1 MSVHGSFAE
10 KLSVANR
17 RLNADQLAVANK
29 LLALVRSKLKLLSGG
44 RRTLLWALRRKV
56 YKELTYDERGKPTHR
71 RKLKALKREQQRGLC
86 AICKKRLPTS
96 YVVLDRLEG
105 MDGYTAANTRLIH
118 AGCDVKVQRT
128 RGYA

>member
-1 MSVHGSFAE
+1 M
-10 KLSVANR
+10 ANR
-17 RLNADQLAVANK
+17 RLTDEQLAVANK

-56 YKELTYDERGKPTHR
+56 YKELTYDERGKPMHR

-86 AICKKRLPTS
+86 AICTKRLPHA
-96 YVVLDRLEG
+96 YVVLDRLKA
-105 MDGYTAANTRLIH
+105 MDGYTAENTRLIH
-118 AGCDVKVQRT
+118 QGCDVKAQRT